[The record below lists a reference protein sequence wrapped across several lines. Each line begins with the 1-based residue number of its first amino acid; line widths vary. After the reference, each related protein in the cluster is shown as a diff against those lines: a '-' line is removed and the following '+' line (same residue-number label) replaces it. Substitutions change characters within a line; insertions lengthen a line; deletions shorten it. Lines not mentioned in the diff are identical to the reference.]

1 MPRGVIRFVP
11 ALLVACAAT
20 ICSGGQQT
28 STADDCLSRPN
39 GPSPPGTHWYYHLDR
54 ATQRQCWYLG
64 QLGARTQSSAR
75 EVQAPA
81 RPRARKAIAQPT
93 SPSTDVPIS
102 AQPAPAEIAG
112 KSTVTNQDAGTQSN
126 AAAADVVTV
135 LPTLPTSAAS
145 SGDAP
150 ASATTGYSEEPPATE
165 TDPQDEMPLIWP
177 VLTPQELAA
186 FEPSPG
192 VAPIAQLAA
201 ALGAVLGIT
210 ALIFRF
216 IFRPTAKVPHGP
228 RLGARWGLDNRRN
241 MTRRARKAARD
252 QAAESELQ
260 GLLRELQRRSHASEG
275 FHLRS
280 RRAAA

>member
-1 MPRGVIRFVP
+1 MPRGVMRFVP
-11 ALLVACAAT
+11 ALLVACVAT

-39 GPSPPGTHWYYHLDR
+39 GSSPPGTHWYYHLDR

-64 QLGARTQSSAR
+64 QAGARTYSSAQ

-81 RPRARKAIAQPT
+81 RPRARKAVAQPT
-93 SPSTDVPIS
+93 SQSADVPII

-112 KSTVTNQDAGTQSN
+112 KSTITNQDAGTQPN
-126 AAAADVVTV
+126 EAAADVVTV
-135 LPTLPTSAAS
+135 LPTLPTSAAA

-150 ASATTGYSEEPPATE
+150 ASPTTGYSEEQPATE
-165 TDPQDEMPLIWP
+165 AETDSQDDMPLIWP

-192 VAPIAQLAA
+192 VAPVAQLAA

-228 RLGARWGLDNRRN
+228 RLGARGGLDKRRD
-241 MTRRARKAARD
+241 TARRARKAARD
-252 QAAESELQ
+252 QAADNELQ
-260 GLLRELQRRSHASEG
+260 GLLRELRRRSYPDVK
-275 FHLRS
+275 S
-280 RRAAA
+280 RRTAA